1 MWNILF
7 ITNASLIHDMKR
19 EDSKLLT
26 DHDCEICGVLSIK
39 AKATKASA
47 SGAAPLYATTGE
59 KIENITKFV
68 VMY

>member
-1 MWNILF
+1 
-7 ITNASLIHDMKR
+7 MKR